1 VACGDY
7 VYDERIDAAVTGT
20 HCTSHGPPPPLT
32 GKRRRAPDVP
42 AAAPAAASPL
52 LSTTA
57 AVPVHLA
64 ESVPQCATLGLRAFN
79 NLGNTCFMSSV
90 LQALMRVTPLQVPPP
105 QFTCPTVHLSHCMS
119 CQLF

>member
-7 VYDERIDAAVTGT
+7 VYDEGLDRAVTGT
-20 HCTSHGPPPPLT
+20 HCASHGPPPPLT
-32 GKRRRAPDVP
+32 GKRRRAPDV
-42 AAAPAAASPL
+42 AAAASTL

-57 AVPVHLA
+57 AVPAHLA

-90 LQALMRVTPLQVPPP
+90 LQALMRVTPLQVPPA
-105 QFTCPTVHLSHCMS
+105 QFHSLPNCAGCVTLHE
-119 CQLF
+119 Q